1 MKHGDRNW
9 VLLGN
14 ADVDS
19 GQLIVMDPVYLSGW
33 GDNDA
38 PGHEIIEDTWTK
50 QKYQLLCSDE
60 ERDIKARVF
69 NSYAEIIPEFGQDM
83 TALLKTD
90 RFQRIPWPY
99 PQDQSYRGAC
109 MATNSKK
116 RGGQIG
122 SGVAFSS
129 GYGDGCYEVWGRKD
143 HEGRIVEVRILMEDK
158 D

>member
-1 MKHGDRNW
+1 MKTNGRNW
-9 VLLGN
+9 ILLGR

-19 GQLIVMDPVYLSGW
+19 GQLIVMDPVYLGGW
-33 GDNDA
+33 ENNDA

-50 QKYQLLCSDE
+50 QKYQLLCPDDQ
-60 ERDIKARVF
+60 RVLGAFVF
-69 NSYAEIIPEFGQDM
+69 NSYAEIIPKFGKDM
-83 TALLKTD
+83 NALLETD

-116 RGGQIG
+116 GGGQIG

-129 GYGDGCYEVWGRKD
+129 GYGDGCYEVWGRKNKD
-143 HEGRIVEVRILMEDK
+143 GRIVEVRVLMED
-158 D
+158 